1 MAPNISA
8 PPPRDA
14 PSKHILTKQDSV
26 IALLN
31 LLNAR
36 LLKSI
41 IKYPRLSLLLY
52 KTQS

>member
-1 MAPNISA
+1 MVPNISA

-14 PSKHILTKQDSV
+14 PLKHILTKQEFV
-26 IALLN
+26 ITLLK

-41 IKYPRLSLLLY
+41 IKYPLFKSSLI
-52 KTQS
+52 